1 MELVDQLRLAIPEEI
16 RSAEEI
22 LSQKDQII
30 GNAETNARR
39 TKSMAEDDYRDRL
52 NNSELVA
59 QAEARAQQT
68 LRDAEERASRMLQQ
82 SEAAAQSRRTEADAY
97 ALRSLR
103 GWKQSWVISRGPCAR
118 ASKSWPGRL
127 PPTSTHSTSTVWTR
141 GRGGSVATQAPRRRF
156 GWPNTRISRNT
167 RDGRRIAGA
176 HLFLARTPV
185 HSPGQ
190 GNSNALLRSQSG
202 LTRNFRPEYNF
213 PYPTGQFRRRANV

>member
-1 MELVDQLRLAIPEEI
+1 LETLIDTSKAVPVSGNILVEKRKVMELVDQLRLSIPEEI

-52 NNSELVA
+52 NNSELLA
-59 QAEARAQQT
+59 QAETRAQQT

-103 GWKQSWVISRGPCAR
+103 GLETELG
-118 ASKSWPGRL
+118 
-127 PPTSTHSTSTVWTR
+127 
-141 GRGGSVATQAPRRRF
+141 
-156 GWPNTRISRNT
+156 
-167 RDGRRIAGA
+167 DIAGTVRKGIEI
-176 HLFLARTPV
+176 LA
-185 HSPGQ
+185 GQ
-190 GNSNALLRSQSG
+190 ASANLNSQTIDGVDS
-202 LTRNFRPEYNF
+202 
-213 PYPTGQFRRRANV
+213 RAEAVR